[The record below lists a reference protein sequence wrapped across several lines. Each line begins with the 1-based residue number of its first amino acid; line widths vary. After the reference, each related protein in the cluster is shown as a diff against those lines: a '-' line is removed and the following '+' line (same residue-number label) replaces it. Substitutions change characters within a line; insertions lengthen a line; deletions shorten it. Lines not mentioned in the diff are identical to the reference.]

1 VISKKSPHL
10 SEEQLIKMKLE
21 RRIRYQIVPALL
33 FAGVPLIFIAG
44 IVTFQLVKNVPDARA
59 ARANTL
65 LSFKAIR
72 AASSIDEAVQDAE
85 RGQRGFLI
93 AGQDVYLEPYTK
105 AKERLPQLMLELQQ
119 ATNVSP
125 EQQQRLLK
133 LQADITTKM
142 NELAATITAMQQG
155 GFDAARAIVN
165 TEVGRLTMEAISG
178 DLASIMNAANARLN
192 ARLQDAAA
200 AEEGVNQ
207 TFVIAS
213 IISAIALIAG
223 AFLLG
228 SAFRRAVTSE
238 QVLQATLDSVR
249 EGVGTFGVGGRLQ
262 AWNKTFLTMLGV
274 VEGDM
279 RPGAP
284 LLLANAPSNEL
295 GRRVHEVETA
305 VQGADRSALVE
316 HRGDRGNSVEIFYN
330 PIEAGGY
337 VITLL
342 DVTEQRKSEEALRQA
357 QKLESMG
364 RMTGGVAHDFN
375 NLLTIII
382 GSLSLLRAAIGNDQ
396 QACDRID
403 MMSVAAERAARLT
416 RQLLAFARRQPLQ
429 PEIVN
434 LDHVMQEVLPLI
446 RRAVGEAITV
456 ECVTAGGLWNT
467 MVDGSEFQSAVLN
480 LAINARDAMPE
491 GGKLTI
497 ELGNAALDDAYA
509 ARHAEVDPG
518 QYVLFAITDTGKGM
532 DTVTM
537 TRALDPFFTTKPAG
551 EGTGLGLPQ
560 VYGFVKQSGGHLKI
574 YSEIGEGTTVKLYLP
589 RSLAKEAVQPARI
602 GALAVTGSETVL
614 LVDDDEIV
622 QATVASMLEDLG
634 YTVLPA
640 LSGAEA
646 LAIIEKGAKVDL
658 LFTDV
663 VMPGAVSGR
672 QLAERA
678 VELAPGLKIL
688 FTSGYTENAIVHN
701 GRLDLGVELLSKPY
715 GREQLAAKVRRVLD
729 TAPREPQVAQA

>member
-1 VISKKSPHL
+1 
-10 SEEQLIKMKLE
+10 MKVD
-21 RRIRYQIVPALL
+21 RRIRTQIIPALL
-33 FAGVPLIFIAG
+33 FAGIPLIFIAG
-44 IVTFQLVKNVPDARA
+44 IVAFQMGKNVPDART
-59 ARANTL
+59 ARADTL
-65 LSFKAIR
+65 SSFKVIL
-72 AASSIDEAVQDAE
+72 AASAIDEAVQDAE
-85 RGQRGFLI
+85 RGQRGYLVT
-93 AGQDVYLEPYTK
+93 GQDVYLEPYIK
-105 AKERLPQLMLELQQ
+105 AKERLPRLMIELQQ
-119 ATNVSP
+119 VTSASP
-125 EQQQRLLK
+125 DQQQRLLK
-133 LQADITTKM
+133 LQADVTTKM
-142 NELAATITAMQQG
+142 NELAATITAMRQQG
-155 GFDAARAIVN
+155 FEAARAIVN
-165 TEVGRLTMEAISG
+165 TEVGRVTMEAIIG
-178 DLASIMNAANARLN
+178 DLASIIDAANARLN
-192 ARLQDAAA
+192 ARLEGAAT
-200 AEEGVNQ
+200 AEERVNQ
-207 TFVIAS
+207 TFLIAS
-213 IISAIALIAG
+213 MISAIALIAG

-228 SAFRRAVTSE
+228 SALRRAVLSE

-249 EGVGTFGVGGRLQ
+249 EGVGTFDVGGRLQ

-274 VEGDM
+274 VEGDR

-284 LLLANAPSNEL
+284 LLLENASSTEL
-295 GRRVHEVETA
+295 GRRVHYLEAA
-305 VQGADRSALVE
+305 VQGADRPALVE
-316 HRGDRGNSVEIFYN
+316 HRGDRGSSVEIFYN
-330 PIEAGGY
+330 PIEGGGY

-382 GSLSLLRAAIGNDQ
+382 GSLSLLRGAIGNDR
-396 QACDRID
+396 QARERID
-403 MMSVAAERAARLT
+403 MMSVAAERASRLT

-434 LDHVMQEVLPLI
+434 LGHVMQEALPLM
-446 RRAVGEAITV
+446 RRAVGEPITV

-467 MVDGSEFQSAVLN
+467 TVDASEFQSAVLN

-532 DTVTM
+532 DAVTM
-537 TRALDPFFTTKPAG
+537 ARALDPFFTTKPAG

-574 YSEIGEGTTVKLYLP
+574 YSEVGEGTTVKLYLP
-589 RSLAKEAVQPARI
+589 RSLAKETVQPARI

-634 YTVLPA
+634 YTVLTA
-640 LSGAEA
+640 LSGAAA
-646 LAIIEKGAKVDL
+646 LAILEKGAKVDL

-678 VELAPGLKIL
+678 LEIVPGLKVL

-701 GRLDLGVELLSKPY
+701 GRLDPGVELLSKPY

-729 TAPREPQVAQA
+729 SAPREPRAAEA